1 MKTATSAMMLLLA
14 STLATAN
21 EPQQKAADQSL
32 VIAYNTSMEVEQPR
46 NEAEVASEARTDR
59 ALSETLGLVS
69 ATLSVEL
76 DEKIGAKLPTFAK

>member
-46 NEAEVASEARTDR
+46 NEVEVASEARTDR

>member
-1 MKTATSAMMLLLA
+1 MKTVTSAMMLLLA

-46 NEAEVASEARTDR
+46 NEVEVASKARTDR

-76 DEKIGAKLPTFAK
+76 DERIGVKLPTFAK